1 MSQHP
6 SDILFVLHDV
16 ARALRLETDRRARSC
31 GMTRAQWVILF
42 WLDRQPGLS
51 QAELAEL
58 LEVEPITVGRLVDRL
73 ERRGMLERRPDPKDR
88 RIWRLHLL
96 PAAGPVLSRMANDRA
111 EILEQI
117 TAGLDPDALASAR
130 DVLLHM
136 KSALS
141 IDRSA
146 ARRAETKE
154 IA

>member
-1 MSQHP
+1 MTETP
-6 SDILFVLHDV
+6 SDILFVLHIV
-16 ARALRLETDRRARSC
+16 ARALRLETDRRARSS

-51 QAELAEL
+51 QAELADL
-58 LEVEPITVGRLVDRL
+58 VEVEPITVGRLVDRL
-73 ERRGMLERRPDPKDR
+73 EARGMVERRPDPKDR

-96 PAAGPVLSRMANDRA
+96 PEARPVLRRMAQDRA

-117 TAGLDPDALASAR
+117 TAGLDPGTVAAAR

-146 ARRAETKE
+146 ARAETKE